1 MASPATRC
9 CNFGLSPSCSPSSPP
24 TSSSSSAPVAM
35 ISPRVAAPAVLQRR
49 LVAPLA
55 ARGRTI
61 CVAAAGV
68 FLLKSEWNER
78 AIESRESKVWITA
91 SSQLFSTPP
100 LPLLLSSDGPPSR
113 LGLFRPP
120 FKNHHHHQPTTA
132 AALAA
137 DSLPVKSTTS
147 KSAISTFFAHV
158 KGLLFYLVTFALA
171 VPLFATMLL
180 LAPFVALLDPKR
192 RRAQHF
198 VNDWWA
204 KASTAPFY
212 RVRIVG
218 AEKLP
223 KANEPAVYVAN
234 HQSFLDI
241 YTLFWLGRPFKF
253 ISKTSNFLIPIIGWS
268 MFLTG

>member
-1 MASPATRC
+1 MC
-9 CNFGLSPSCSPSSPP
+9 
-24 TSSSSSAPVAM
+24 SSSLSFLKTKTAS
-35 ISPRVAAPAVLQRR
+35 
-49 LVAPLA
+49 
-55 ARGRTI
+55 
-61 CVAAAGV
+61 AAA
-68 FLLKSEWNER
+68 
-78 AIESRESKVWITA
+78 
-91 SSQLFSTPP
+91 
-100 LPLLLSSDGPPSR
+100 D
-113 LGLFRPP
+113 
-120 FKNHHHHQPTTA
+120 A
-132 AALAA
+132 AA
-137 DSLPVKSTTS
+137 SLPPIASTR
-147 KSAISTFFAHV
+147 SAISSFFAHL
-158 KGLLFYLVTFALA
+158 KGLVFYLVTFALS

-180 LAPFVALLDPKR
+180 LAPVVALLDPKR

-218 AEKLP
+218 KEKLP
-223 KANEPAVYVAN
+223 KFNEPAVYVAN

>member
-1 MASPATRC
+1 MERKRNRVSEFRITKKKKKQRALSLFFSLPTPTFSAVLLPPRSLTV
-9 CNFGLSPSCSPSSPP
+9 SPSRAHSCSFLRPP
-24 TSSSSSAPVAM
+24 KTF
-35 ISPRVAAPAVLQRR
+35 Q
-49 LVAPLA
+49 
-55 ARGRTI
+55 T
-61 CVAAAGV
+61 
-68 FLLKSEWNER
+68 
-78 AIESRESKVWITA
+78 TA
-91 SSQLFSTPP
+91 SAS
-100 LPLLLSSDGPPSR
+100 
-113 LGLFRPP
+113 
-120 FKNHHHHQPTTA
+120 A
-132 AALAA
+132 AEP
-137 DSLPVKSTTS
+137 LPVKSTA
-147 KSAISTFFAHV
+147 KSALSTFFAHV
-158 KGLLFYLVTFALA
+158 KGLLFYSVTFALA

-180 LAPFVALLDPKR
+180 LAPLVALLDPKR

-223 KANEPAVYVAN
+223 AADQPAVYVAN

-241 YTLFWLGRPFKF
+241 YTLFWLARPFKF

>member
-1 MASPATRC
+1 M
-9 CNFGLSPSCSPSSPP
+9 LVL
-24 TSSSSSAPVAM
+24 APV
-35 ISPRVAAPAVLQRR
+35 
-49 LVAPLA
+49 
-55 ARGRTI
+55 
-61 CVAAAGV
+61 
-68 FLLKSEWNER
+68 
-78 AIESRESKVWITA
+78 
-91 SSQLFSTPP
+91 
-100 LPLLLSSDGPPSR
+100 
-113 LGLFRPP
+113 
-120 FKNHHHHQPTTA
+120 
-132 AALAA
+132 
-137 DSLPVKSTTS
+137 
-147 KSAISTFFAHV
+147 
-158 KGLLFYLVTFALA
+158 
-171 VPLFATMLL
+171 
-180 LAPFVALLDPKR
+180 VALLDPKR

>member
-1 MASPATRC
+1 
-9 CNFGLSPSCSPSSPP
+9 
-24 TSSSSSAPVAM
+24 
-35 ISPRVAAPAVLQRR
+35 
-49 LVAPLA
+49 
-55 ARGRTI
+55 
-61 CVAAAGV
+61 
-68 FLLKSEWNER
+68 
-78 AIESRESKVWITA
+78 
-91 SSQLFSTPP
+91 
-100 LPLLLSSDGPPSR
+100 
-113 LGLFRPP
+113 
-120 FKNHHHHQPTTA
+120 
-132 AALAA
+132 
-137 DSLPVKSTTS
+137 
-147 KSAISTFFAHV
+147 
-158 KGLLFYLVTFALA
+158 
-171 VPLFATMLL
+171 MLL
-180 LAPFVALLDPKR
+180 LAPLVALFDSKR

-223 KANEPAVYVAN
+223 KADQPAVYVAN